1 MLHVQKQRYIEN
13 MRLQVG
19 IFLVGAQHLQQVFRR
34 GKARVR
40 AVDVHAAAAL
50 IIIVGVVAVD
60 RQHREYADELDAL
73 LKLGLQVGLADV
85 IVIAGQRQHTAGQ
98 RVHQVMAGGLHN
110 DIAHKVRGQ
119 GTAFGQAAVEAFQLR
134 GIGQVAQ
141 QKQVGRPL
149 EGVAL
154 AAQAADQV
162 VDIVATIPKLAL
174 AGNLLAV
181 PLLKGVNAGD
191 VGDTRQHALAVFVAQ
206 TAFYIVLGK
215 KLRVNAVVGDTFLGK
230 DAGFLFDGCVI
241 AHG

>member
-1 MLHVQKQRYIEN
+1 MTSRTKF
-13 MRLQVG
+13 VG
-19 IFLVGAQHLQQVFRR
+19 RARHLV
-34 GKARVR
+34 
-40 AVDVHAAAAL
+40 
-50 IIIVGVVAVD
+50 
-60 RQHREYADELDAL
+60 RQL
-73 LKLGLQVGLADV
+73 LKLSSC
-85 IVIAGQRQHTAGQ
+85 
-98 RVHQVMAGGLHN
+98 
-110 DIAHKVRGQ
+110 
-119 GTAFGQAAVEAFQLR
+119 AASGR
-134 GIGQVAQ
+134 SPQ

-181 PLLKGVNAGD
+181 PLLKGINAGD

-230 DAGFLFDGCVI
+230 DAASFSM
-241 AHG
+241 AA